1 MSRGFFSIS
10 LALSLL
16 LFSAGCA
23 TYYQRNREFHES
35 FVQREFRRASELL
48 DKNRRAPLGKDR
60 LLHFLHKGVVLQLMG
75 KYEESNR
82 FFEKAYLY
90 SEDLQKNYAV
100 EAFSLVSNP
109 QVLPY
114 RGEDFEL
121 VQIHYYKAL
130 NFLCLG
136 AMEEALVE
144 CRRLNIQLNQLN
156 DRYGHRKNRY
166 KRDAFAHN
174 LMGIIY
180 EASGEHNDAFIAYR
194 NAYEAYRE
202 DYCTAFGVEP
212 PDQLKRDLLK
222 SAYLNGFTEELE
234 GYEREFGF
242 THKPQE
248 SSGGELVFFWN
259 TGLGPVKGS
268 WSINFFIVRGSGEGV
283 LFVNEELGLSFPFVL
298 GTDSVGSS
306 GLGDLRI
313 VRVAFAR
320 YLERKPYYRSADLM
334 VVSGVYPLELAQNIN
349 EIAFKSLEDRML
361 REFGTSLL
369 RVALK
374 QAGEE
379 LLRRKNQNLGTLFTV
394 TNALT
399 ERADTRNWQTL
410 PYSIAYARVPLPTGM
425 NEVEL
430 RVYSDEKSR
439 VKSERFQMDVSTGE
453 TVFLFHHTLDSLP
466 LEQ

>member
-1 MSRGFFSIS
+1 
-10 LALSLL
+10 
-16 LFSAGCA
+16 
-23 TYYQRNREFHES
+23 
-35 FVQREFRRASELL
+35 VQREFGRASELL
-48 DKNRRAPLGKDR
+48 DKNKRAPLGKDR

-75 KYEESNR
+75 EYEESNQ

-90 SEDLQKNYAV
+90 AEDLQKNYAA

-114 RGEDFEL
+114 RGEDFEF

-130 NFLCLG
+130 NFLTLG

-144 CRRLNIQLNQLN
+144 CRRLNIQLNKLN

-202 DYCTAFGVEP
+202 DYSTVFGVEP
-212 PDQLKRDLLK
+212 PEQLKRDLLK

-234 GYEREFGF
+234 GFEREFGF
-242 THKPQE
+242 THEPQK

-268 WSINFFIVRGSGEGV
+268 WRVNFFIVRGSGGGV

-298 GTDSVGSS
+298 GTGSGGSS
-306 GLGDLRI
+306 GLGDLRVI
-313 VRVAFAR
+313 RVAFPR
-320 YLERKPYYRSADLM
+320 YLERKPYYRSAELTIQ
-334 VVSGVYPLELAQNIN
+334 SGVYSLEPAQNIN

-374 QAGEE
+374 QTGEE
-379 LLRRKNQNLGTLFTV
+379 LLRRKNQNLGALLTI

-399 ERADTRNWQTL
+399 EKADTRNWQTL

-425 NEVEL
+425 NELEL
-430 RVYSDEKSR
+430 RIYSQENNR
-439 VKSERFQMDVSTGE
+439 VKSERFQMDISTGE
-453 TVFLFHHTLDSLP
+453 TAFLFHHTLESLP
-466 LEQ
+466 LRQ